1 MERKLSILEISFN
14 LEFLSND
21 KSINVMYKGVYVK
34 CVNGNYL

>member
-34 CVNGNYL
+34 YVNGNYL